1 MIFYPDDIYIY
12 DIDETDFTHNGFPLI
27 DFWEEPEINRK
38 INGRYAFTG
47 EYLKQGQLADLIK
60 HNAVIRAKVP
70 DGSWQKFRISSIE
83 DDQETITF
91 TARFKGLDANRNFI
105 DKLVTTGT
113 VSNIM
118 AMIQTSL
125 EFDQPYIYRSNMT
138 TSHQFTVK
146 QNHPIDALIGSNSGG
161 QNLASVCSGE
171 LDMYDNTFYMKDKIG
186 SDNGFRV
193 DFGINLE
200 YIKETIEE
208 SDPPN
213 TLYLVG
219 AVPEGDYDAEREP
232 ITLKYLEA
240 PGIKIT
246 EENRV
251 IGKYE
256 NQDCKT
262 IADLQRWGNEILIK
276 KEQVHLPKTSHEIS
290 VVDLAN
296 TIEYEEISDLVKLQ
310 LGDTIYGTLQ
320 SEEKEVIERVV
331 EYTWYPRLNDYK
343 KLGTGSSVSFY
354 TEKSEGKINTVINKI
369 EQKGNFLQENILN
382 ATQLITGNETGNIM
396 QWPKN
401 RPRELRIMDT
411 ENAETA
417 KEVWR
422 WNLGGLGFSSN
433 GINGPFDIA
442 ITQDGSIVANF
453 IKVGI
458 INAEVFESSFSST
471 GDQLKMV
478 KGVIEAW
485 NNKKK
490 FMEMGKRGLEF
501 WDSSSKSI
509 GTIGTTYSATNPF
522 PEAVTPKPLED
533 TSLVIQTNGEQG
545 TRNILISPAE
555 NKGFVMLGTGRTIHF
570 GDLDIQGNLT
580 INGRPVGME
589 GAGSAGNTG
598 GWNGNYPSVADT
610 QAKKF
615 GWEAWTTLRG
625 LGYSEAAA
633 AGILGNINGE
643 AGPSMN
649 PDTDQIG
656 GPAYGAVQFDGSAYP
671 LIGSPT
677 NNGREYFQRLHKASN
692 VGGDYKTM
700 PVQMAVVNWTMTNG
714 QWIGKI
720 NPTSVSGY
728 KAMTDARTAATVFER
743 NFERPASTH
752 PERSN
757 YAQYW
762 YDLFKG
768 VAIEKKD
775 WVNPIRVPY
784 LIWQEWDNIQD
795 DGNKHGGIDITP
807 KNGASSAVYAARS
820 GTVYQVVPNHPVGG
834 NYMVVKHSDG
844 YYTYYGH
851 FASMSAK
858 VGDNVTTDTVLGM
871 SGQTGKATGIHLH
884 FEVWKGGEW
893 QRINPRDVI
902 KF

>member
-60 HNAVIRAKVP
+60 HNAVIRARVP

-118 AMIQTSL
+118 SMIQTSL

-171 LDMYDNTFYMKDKIG
+171 LDMYDNTFYMKDRIG

-262 IADLQRWGNEILIK
+262 VADLQRWGNEVLIK

-296 TIEYEEISDLVKLQ
+296 TIEYEEIADLVKLQ

-320 SEEKEVIERVV
+320 SEDKEVIERVV
-331 EYTWYPRLNDYK
+331 EYTWYPRLNEYK

-369 EQKGNFLQENILN
+369 EQKGDFLQENILN

-411 ENAETA
+411 EDEKTA
-417 KEVWR
+417 KKVWR
-422 WNLGGLGFSSN
+422 WNLGGLGFSNN
-433 GINGPFDIA
+433 GVDGPFELA
-442 ITQDGSIVANF
+442 ITQDGNIVANF
-453 IKVGI
+453 IKVGVLSAI
-458 INAEVFESSFSST
+458 DIEGVKITGSKFITSLIDGDFMGITADGINFWDGDPEGGASSF
-471 GDQLKMV
+471 GWLKQL
-478 KGVIEAW
+478 GVDDD
-485 NNKKK
+485 
-490 FMEMGKRGLEF
+490 R
-501 WDSSSKSI
+501 SI
-509 GTIGTTYSATNPF
+509 QLTMRIKEGNT
-522 PEAVTPKPLED
+522 
-533 TSLVIQTNGEQG
+533 
-545 TRNILISPAE
+545 ISPTGIAFY
-555 NKGFVMLGTGRTIHF
+555 NKE
-570 GDLDIQGNLT
+570 LT
-580 INGRPVGME
+580 IDHPKRINLNAPEVLVNGRKIGSE
-589 GAGSAGNTG
+589 GGGAGGDTG

-615 GWEAWTTLRG
+615 AWEAWTTLRG

-649 PDTDQIG
+649 PDTDQID
-656 GPAYGAVQFDGSAYP
+656 GPAYGAVQFDGSSST
-671 LIGSPT
+671 IVGSPT
-677 NNGREYFQRLHKASN
+677 DNGREYFQRLHKASG

-700 PVQMAVVNWTMTNG
+700 SVQMAVVNWTMTNG

-728 KAMTDARTAATVFER
+728 KSMTDARTAATVFER

-807 KNGASSAVYAARS
+807 KNGASSAVYAARP
-820 GTVYQVVPNHPVGG
+820 GTVYQVVPNHPTGG

-871 SGQTGKATGIHLH
+871 SGQTGEATGIHLH

>member
-1 MIFYPDDIYIY
+1 MILYPDDVYIY

-47 EYLKQGQLADLIK
+47 EYFKQGQLADLIK

-83 DDQETITF
+83 DDQETISF

-105 DKLVTTGT
+105 DKLITTGT

-118 AMIQTSL
+118 AKVQTSL

-161 QNLASVCSGE
+161 QNLASICSGE
-171 LDMYDNTFYMKDKIG
+171 LDMYDNTFYMKDRIG

-262 IADLQRWGNEILIK
+262 IADLQRWGNEVLIK

-296 TIEYEEISDLVKLQ
+296 TIEYEEIADLVKLQ

-320 SEEKEVIERVV
+320 NEDKQVVERVV
-331 EYTWYPRLNDYK
+331 EYTWYPRLNEYK

-369 EQKGNFLQENILN
+369 EQKGDFLQENILN

-411 ENAETA
+411 EDENTA
-417 KEVWR
+417 KKVWR
-422 WNLGGLGFSSN
+422 WNLGGLGFSNN
-433 GINGPFDIA
+433 GVDGPFELA
-442 ITQDGSIVANF
+442 ITQDGHIVANF
-453 IKVGI
+453 IKVGVLSAI
-458 INAEVFESSFSST
+458 DIEGVNIYGSKIETIND
-471 GDQLKMV
+471 GQYGMLRMQ
-478 KGVIEAW
+478 
-485 NNKKK
+485 N
-490 FMEMGKRGLEF
+490 
-501 WDSSSKSI
+501 
-509 GTIGTTYSATNPF
+509 GTIQFFDKKGKSFGLLTLTNLDKPSILLQHNDGSFFMDADSATLTHSKVINLNAPKVLKNGV
-522 PEAVTPKPLED
+522 EIGSGTP
-533 TSLVIQTNGEQG
+533 G
-545 TRNILISPAE
+545 T
-555 NKGFVMLGTGRTIHF
+555 
-570 GDLDIQGNLT
+570 
-580 INGRPVGME
+580 
-589 GAGSAGNTG
+589 GSAGNEG
-598 GWNGNYPSVADT
+598 GWNGTYPSVADT

-615 GWEAWTTLRG
+615 AWEAWTTLRG

-656 GPAYGAVQFDGSAYP
+656 GPAYGAVQFDGSSST
-671 LIGSPT
+671 IVGSPT
-677 NNGREYFQRLHKASN
+677 NDGREYFQRLHKASG

-700 PVQMAVVNWTMTNG
+700 SVQMAVVNWTMTNG

-720 NPTSVSGY
+720 NPTTVSGY

-807 KNGASSAVYAARS
+807 KNGASSAVYAARA
-820 GTVYQVVPNHPVGG
+820 GTVYQVVPNDSVGG

-871 SGQTGKATGIHLH
+871 SGQTGKASGIHLH
-884 FEVWKGGEW
+884 FEVWKDGEW